1 MKFGVQNV
9 ETTDILGVYNTIEEA
24 AKKAIGALANT
35 TSPAYVNQRVNW
47 FLKELPTQY
56 SQAED
61 TYVDL
66 IELEDTVRIVNIL
79 D

>member
-1 MKFGVQNV
+1 MKYGVQNV
-9 ETTDILGVYNTIEEA
+9 ETKDILGVYDTIEEA
-24 AKKAIGALANT
+24 AKNAINALINT
-35 TSPAYVNQRVNW
+35 TSPAYVNQRINW
-47 FLKELPTQY
+47 FLKELPAQY

-61 TYVDL
+61 AYVDL

>member
-24 AKKAIGALANT
+24 AKSAIGALANI
-35 TSPAYVNQRVNW
+35 TSSAYVNQRVNW
-47 FLKELPTQY
+47 FLKELPAQY